1 MGMHFEDREDAGRRL
16 AAALPQFRGQPRTA
30 VLGLARGGVPV
41 AAAVASALGL
51 PFGALLVRKLGI
63 PGHSETA
70 YGAIA
75 WSGEQVVRVLNKPL
89 LARVL
94 AHGVGQHELDQVEH
108 RERSELQRRAESY
121 PGIGFELRD
130 MTIILVDDGL
140 ATGAT
145 MRAAIEAVR
154 AAGATTV
161 AVAVPV
167 ASLDAQTSIAR
178 VSDFVLSLYLPGKFR
193 AVGSAYRKFPQLED
207 HAVVELLNSRG
218 ASERHPSDRS

>member
-1 MGMHFEDREDAGRRL
+1 MHFENRDDAGRRL
-16 AAALPQFRGQPRTA
+16 AAALPQFRGQRDTV

-41 AAAVASALGL
+41 AAAVAQALGL

-63 PGHSETA
+63 PGHTETA

-75 WSGEQVVRVLNKPL
+75 WSGQHVVRVLNKPL

-94 AHGVGQHELDQVEH
+94 AQGIGQTELDQVER

-121 PGIGFELRD
+121 PGIGCDLQGKSV
-130 MTIILVDDGL
+130 ILVDDGL

-154 AAGATTV
+154 AAGALTV

-193 AVGSAYRKFPQLED
+193 AVGSAYREFSQLED
-207 HAVVELLNSRG
+207 RAVVEILNGRQ
-218 ASERHPSDRS
+218 